1 MFSKK
6 FSRNSRKS
14 HCCRFTRVCSGK
26 KCKNI
31 KRGCFWFGKKIR
43 INTNIILRWKVIC
56 RDIPFGKQKKY

>member
-1 MFSKK
+1 MFSKKK

-31 KRGCFWFGKKIR
+31 KRGCFWFGKK
-43 INTNIILRWKVIC
+43 NKN
-56 RDIPFGKQKKY
+56 KYKHNFKMESYL